1 MKNLSKLF
9 GHKPGAESGEEAQAE
24 QPAANDPAAEA
35 AAGQTAP
42 LQKPEFGLAFFV
54 EDGAPKTFTR
64 LPINIGRN
72 EQNDLVLQDE
82 TVSAQHA
89 QVYYDERL
97 QQICIVDLDSL
108 NGIFINELATRRN
121 LLMDDA
127 RIRLGN
133 AVLTFRD
140 TGYIHPGT

>member
-1 MKNLSKLF
+1 MQHIRGQQRAYYWRRMEQDGDVMKNLSKLF

-89 QVYYDERL
+89 QVYYDE
-97 QQICIVDLDSL
+97 VSDSKLIQMAASGL
-108 NGIFINELATRRN
+108 NSPTFGN
-121 LLMDDA
+121 L
-127 RIRLGN
+127 N
-133 AVLTFRD
+133 AKAF
-140 TGYIHPGT
+140 G